1 MPETISAAPQNDYTL
16 LPSPQGA
23 KKQQFA
29 QIVQG
34 DNIAHLVSNTSTYEL
49 TNQPLN
55 KRNTH
60 LCNTKS
66 PDSWSSELLQGVLR
80 AYYKEKPEHREKDL
94 TNRPKLKEFLSQDE
108 SKLTQQQYATLFKE
122 IKKAGHG
129 RSSQLPTKLQ
139 AAWRLT
145 QAQQLPSCAAPLPE
159 TFIQLLNIYLRGT
172 VRGVNS
178 EHVKKIKEDIAE
190 DKTIGKYLKLED
202 GKVKWKCNEVTDDN
216 LESLSEAFKKRH
228 KGRLHQLLSGFSVEN
243 SGYQMLYAADK
254 AAEPQRGNKALQ
266 TARDSV
272 PPAQDAAQQY
282 DRIQSAVT
290 DLKIAHNNAPD
301 TVPVPSPEGLN
312 SVPRTGDGPNRS
324 AEPYLVDKNPVP
336 DTDYP
341 EDKNPF
347 PDTDYP
353 EDKNPF
359 PDTDYPEDKNP
370 VPGTNNAPNTSA
382 ELNSNKNKAVA
393 DAKANSVEQ
402 TQPSNVSATLPQ
414 ATSSANTLSAQNKN
428 EHYTDD
434 KNPFAEDDDVS
445 HTSSTSPQAEPSADL
460 LPNIVLQSLNKYLTT
475 LNGRSFGDVNKAH
488 VKKIKE
494 DIANN
499 EIISQYLRLNNNK
512 LEWRDKEVVF
522 TKDVLNS
529 LLNAF
534 KAEHKEGESMYKV
547 LSPAFKMLNAVDK
560 ATEPQKGD
568 EALQAARDDESK
580 AVSVEQ
586 AQTSNSSTTSSA
598 ATLFLQLLNKYI
610 KTKDRQWGESIN
622 EAHVKK
628 MHRDITKNSTIGEL
642 LILKDKQ
649 LQWTR
654 NNVTDGDLHSLLNEF
669 RKLHNGGRSSL
680 LQVLSDSELPALGFQ
695 MLDAETLKNIIQ
707 KAAEPAL
714 HMPGSGE
721 VVKMK
726 RDAIT
731 KALEFFSAPKNHEKP
746 LPTGVLDQ
754 LIEHYGRTKKDLDE
768 LQKSLK
774 EIKSEQTLNDDGFL
788 DALKRSLGFFKPE
801 ERLERF
807 SKDVAALDTTL
818 RTNMLS
824 WLDKVQT
831 EHPPESVSTRTNNM
845 LIKCQ
850 KEAHDLYA
858 EEITGTNIFSD
869 KINPATIQQIVKQAQ
884 KNSHTVLK
892 EIIAGY
898 GKKFIDNLTK
908 ATSVFSVSNYLR
920 RGTSRKE
927 AADDIIAINKKLDS
941 LYGVAQTHHE
951 ENIRQVT
958 KKLSDSDIIRE
969 IHRDFE
975 SLEQGLAY
983 SIQAKVLDNCKDV
996 LSLYDKDV
1004 EKIKV
1009 ALAGNFSKE
1018 ETNSKALRTLSN
1030 ELTETITKIRS
1041 TSYKNCPTL
1050 EKENLAPKLDEVIK
1064 EVTQPLL
1071 QKIKN
1076 RLPKL
1081 ESIGTTLISAFK
1093 RAFEPTPAKILG
1105 CIPLIGGLTLA
1116 LTTLPKLIAI
1126 PLGIT
1131 AAVVLPFA
1139 LLGWVGWNIYNCFN
1153 QRSNIKQTLKTLE
1166 TINFSTAK

>member
-1 MPETISAAPQNDYTL
+1 
-16 LPSPQGA
+16 
-23 KKQQFA
+23 
-29 QIVQG
+29 
-34 DNIAHLVSNTSTYEL
+34 
-49 TNQPLN
+49 
-55 KRNTH
+55 
-60 LCNTKS
+60 
-66 PDSWSSELLQGVLR
+66 
-80 AYYKEKPEHREKDL
+80 
-94 TNRPKLKEFLSQDE
+94 
-108 SKLTQQQYATLFKE
+108 
-122 IKKAGHG
+122 
-129 RSSQLPTKLQ
+129 
-139 AAWRLT
+139 
-145 QAQQLPSCAAPLPE
+145 
-159 TFIQLLNIYLRGT
+159 
-172 VRGVNS
+172 
-178 EHVKKIKEDIAE
+178 
-190 DKTIGKYLKLED
+190 
-202 GKVKWKCNEVTDDN
+202 
-216 LESLSEAFKKRH
+216 
-228 KGRLHQLLSGFSVEN
+228 
-243 SGYQMLYAADK
+243 
-254 AAEPQRGNKALQ
+254 
-266 TARDSV
+266 
-272 PPAQDAAQQY
+272 
-282 DRIQSAVT
+282 
-290 DLKIAHNNAPD
+290 
-301 TVPVPSPEGLN
+301 
-312 SVPRTGDGPNRS
+312 
-324 AEPYLVDKNPVP
+324 
-336 DTDYP
+336 
-341 EDKNPF
+341 
-347 PDTDYP
+347 
-353 EDKNPF
+353 
-359 PDTDYPEDKNP
+359 
-370 VPGTNNAPNTSA
+370 
-382 ELNSNKNKAVA
+382 
-393 DAKANSVEQ
+393 
-402 TQPSNVSATLPQ
+402 
-414 ATSSANTLSAQNKN
+414 
-428 EHYTDD
+428 
-434 KNPFAEDDDVS
+434 
-445 HTSSTSPQAEPSADL
+445 
-460 LPNIVLQSLNKYLTT
+460 
-475 LNGRSFGDVNKAH
+475 
-488 VKKIKE
+488 
-494 DIANN
+494 
-499 EIISQYLRLNNNK
+499 
-512 LEWRDKEVVF
+512 
-522 TKDVLNS
+522 
-529 LLNAF
+529 
-534 KAEHKEGESMYKV
+534 MYKV